1 MFQAEY
7 IPFCIHQYLWP
18 YKNNKERLTWNW
30 AIFIFFHA
38 QFTQVFHTISILL
51 TLTLAVWRYIAIAY
65 PQHNIRLCSMTRAII
80 AILIDFIVSIIFNIP
95 GFLNIAI
102 KEISHEG
109 EQFYIVG
116 FSVLADSTDLKTF
129 NFWIYSVV
137 LKLLPCV
144 ALSVLS
150 AMLIKELLIAGQRR
164 AAIMSKRDNGRSAE
178 AERQAER
185 VTRMLLAILIL
196 FLVSEVP
203 QGILGLLSG
212 IPQAGF
218 FKCYRNLG
226 DVMDMLTL
234 FNSAIN
240 FILYCVMSQQFRTTF
255 KDLCSQCTDRLGG
268 SRCRN
273 CCKKENPSLEGTT
286 LASSSNTCKT
296 FV

>member
-1 MFQAEY
+1 MKSEIMAGKRGLIMGLANDKSIAWGIAKACADQGAE
-7 IPFCIHQYLWP
+7 
-18 YKNNKERLTWNW
+18 
-30 AIFIFFHA
+30 
-38 QFTQVFHTISILL
+38 
-51 TLTLAVWRYIAIAY
+51 LAFSY
-65 PQHNIRLCSMTRAII
+65 Q
-80 AILIDFIVSIIFNIP
+80 
-95 GFLNIAI
+95 
-102 KEISHEG
+102 G

-116 FSVLADSTDLKTF
+116 FSDLAVSTDLKTF

-150 AMLIKELLIAGQRR
+150 AMLIRELLIAGQRR
-164 AAIMSKRDNGRSAE
+164 AAIMSKRDNGRAVE

-218 FKCYRNLG
+218 FKCYQKLG
-226 DVMDMLTL
+226 DVLDMLVL
-234 FNSAIN
+234 FNGAIN

-255 KDLCSQCTDRLGG
+255 KHLCTLCSNKICSVG
-268 SRCRN
+268 CRN
-273 CCKKENPSLEGTT
+273 CCNKSNPNLEGAT